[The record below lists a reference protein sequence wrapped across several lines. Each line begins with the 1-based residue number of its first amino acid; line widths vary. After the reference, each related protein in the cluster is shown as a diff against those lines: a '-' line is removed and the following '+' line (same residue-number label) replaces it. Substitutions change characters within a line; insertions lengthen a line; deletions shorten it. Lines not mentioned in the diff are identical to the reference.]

1 MRERYAEN
9 KLGPNKPSSL
19 ASVRP
24 RHLLSG
30 KMSCGV
36 CGGPMIR
43 SGADQRFVCS
53 WRRER
58 SASIC
63 SNGRGAKGAEIE
75 RGCWQRSRRNFCRPS
90 ASP

>member
-1 MRERYAEN
+1 
-9 KLGPNKPSSL
+9 
-19 ASVRP
+19 
-24 RHLLSG
+24 
-30 KMSCGV
+30 MSCGV